1 MKGRTENAVKNRFN
15 SLIKKEKKNCKI
27 EDINT
32 CLNELIRDNSPE
44 GKIRL
49 SPESRKDKDTVLILK
64 IIKSKEIDILERS
77 KNSELMKSEKNCMDE
92 EMMEKYE
99 ENNCKSLQH
108 LNLEEEKKEKSQK
121 SNNTQ
126 KRIASDKTSLTET
139 QSLDSETHNKN
150 VLFDIINVTSS
161 PIDSNSSPKNPTVNT
176 NQLLR
181 QQHQQQQHQQ
191 YLSSIL
197 SKLHLS
203 NNTGVQPNLAQP
215 GGSNLFLNGY
225 NNMNYN
231 SMLLNSI
238 SMDPFNQARSK
249 RYIYFVKKY
258 FFYFRISFR
267 VYCGFFEKIN
277 KTNK

>member
-15 SLIKKEKKNCKI
+15 SLIKKEKKCCKF

-32 CLNELIRDNSPE
+32 CISELIRDNSPE

-64 IIKSKEIDILERS
+64 IIKSKENDILERS
-77 KNSELMKSEKNCMDE
+77 KNSEAMKSERNCMDE
-92 EMMEKYE
+92 EILEKSE
-99 ENNCKSLQH
+99 DNNCKSLQH
-108 LNLEEEKKEKSQK
+108 LNLEEDKKDKSFK

-126 KRIASDKTSLTET
+126 KKLMNFDKTSFTET
-139 QSLDSETHNKN
+139 QSLESETQNKN
-150 VLFDIINVTSS
+150 VLFDIINVGATSPEGNTS
-161 PIDSNSSPKNPTVNT
+161 PTNPMVTT
-176 NQLLR
+176 NHLL
-181 QQHQQQQHQQ
+181 QQQQQQQQHQQ
-191 YLSSIL
+191 YLSSLL
-197 SKLHLS
+197 SKMHLTQ
-203 NNTGVQPNLAQP
+203 NGGVQANLAQP

-249 RYIYFVKKY
+249 
-258 FFYFRISFR
+258 
-267 VYCGFFEKIN
+267 
-277 KTNK
+277 T